1 MFVIALLIVNMQGIS
16 GSLSLA
22 FHGLKVQFICHSLAL
37 LRKKLN
43 KLRRCCMAAAATK
56 KPCLGDVKTPEALAV
71 LEGVKMAAEA
81 GLSPLIIESNSK
93 NVARFYLNGI
103 SSRKELDW
111 IISG

>member
-1 MFVIALLIVNMQGIS
+1 
-16 GSLSLA
+16 
-22 FHGLKVQFICHSLAL
+22 
-37 LRKKLN
+37 
-43 KLRRCCMAAAATK
+43 MAAAATK

-93 NVARFYLNGI
+93 NVVRFFLNGI

-111 IISG
+111 IGLDY